1 MRAGVKQI
9 IPVSSWH
16 IQPEYFK
23 KTVVSARHIC
33 CDNRH
38 RFFIMQISSAIFHCS
53 APNLDAC
60 PDESLP
66 EFAFIGRSNVGKS
79 SLLNMLAG
87 IDRLARVSPTP
98 GFTKLINFFTMSK
111 TWRLV
116 DLPGYGYAEGSRKH
130 VSQFNRATANYLK
143 HRPNLCCVFL
153 LIDSGLEPQP
163 MDLEFVQWLASHA
176 LPFVIVF
183 TKTDRGTPELVQAN
197 IAAFKAR
204 IAVWFEQLPEI
215 FQCSSTTG
223 HGRSDLL
230 RVIRTIVEAGPA
242 VSEPPASPAVSLP
255 PEVEPPFNIQ
265 IRAGSAREK
274 DARAKKKLK
283 GARPW

>member
-1 MRAGVKQI
+1 MRRQRDRPRKM
-9 IPVSSWH
+9 
-16 IQPEYFK
+16 
-23 KTVVSARHIC
+23 VVSAKAVS
-33 CDNRH
+33 CDTWPSVLNVN
-38 RFFIMQISSAIFHCS
+38 ISSAIFDRS
-53 APNLDAC
+53 APDLDSC

-87 IDRLARVSPTP
+87 KGILARVSTTP

-130 VSQFNRATANYLK
+130 VSQFNRAAANYIR

-163 MDLEFVQWLASHA
+163 IDLEFVQWLASHA

-183 TKTDRGTPELVQAN
+183 TKTDRGTPEEVAAN
-197 IAAFKAR
+197 IAAFKER
-204 IAVWFEQLPEI
+204 IAGWVEKLPEI
-215 FQCSSTTG
+215 YRCSATTAQ
-223 HGRSDLL
+223 GRSELL
-230 RVIRTIVEAGPA
+230 EVIGATLYAIPTAPAAPVTEA
-242 VSEPPASPAVSLP
+242 LP
-255 PEVEPPFNIQ
+255 IEVEPPFSMKV
-265 IRAGSAREK
+265 RAGNVREENP
-274 DARAKKKLK
+274 RAKKKLK